1 MSIAATGEIR
11 AFDLPRILDSLDQSI
26 SSLVDLLIEM
36 IIFIRE
42 YLHHSF
48 TGKAHHIDVSRFTY
62 DELGRAT
69 GHFGYSTK
77 IDDFEKRLGR
87 MKVDF
92 QIGMDV
98 QTLGMGSK
106 ALKVGEEGLNMQRLQ
121 SQ

>member
-1 MSIAATGEIR
+1 
-11 AFDLPRILDSLDQSI
+11 
-26 SSLVDLLIEM
+26 M
-36 IIFIRE
+36 IVFIRE

-48 TGKAHHIDVSRFTY
+48 AGKAHHFGVSCFTHGGA
-62 DELGRAT
+62 GRAA

-98 QTLGMGSK
+98 QTLGIGSK
-106 ALKVGEEGLNMQRLQ
+106 ALKVGEETRDMQKLK
-121 SQ
+121 SQWTIVN